1 MKINISDIL
10 DVENVRLP
18 ESSISIESDNEL
30 TNRIKSDVMSRLVVN
45 KKKKPRRIGRL
56 IAIVAVFAVVIS
68 SISVG
73 AMSYFKPDNAIN
85 SMIEYS
91 SSVDYS
97 TLGTDVKQT
106 ASSNGLD
113 FYLDQVLCDNNI
125 MHFAIKCP
133 KYNGR
138 YVQPDVYIVSDDD
151 YEYHLKFLI
160 NGEENCSSENTFT
173 GADFVRDVTYKK
185 DYFYVTYSGI
195 KDLKDNSKVE
205 LSFDRLVYFDAADDN
220 DTCDIR
226 GNWKFEFKINRS
238 KTRKKLEVNDL
249 SFDNGENYKIKNFT
263 ISPLGFRFDYKLTY
277 SGKAKSTNTLSS
289 KNLANGISGYAN
301 VYVTMKDGTVYTNGD
316 PDITLD
322 TSVTA
327 MSSKGESFETGDF
340 EAIFSKAINVDE
352 IKSIKIIDNIIYEV

>member
-1 MKINISDIL
+1 MKINISEIL
-10 DVENVRLP
+10 DNEYAVIP
-18 ESSISIESDNEL
+18 ERSIAVKTDSALTKRIESATL
-30 TNRIKSDVMSRLVVN
+30 
-45 KKKKPRRIGRL
+45 KKMKNNNKKPRCLGRIIAAAAV
-56 IAIVAVFAVVIS
+56 IAITVS
-68 SISVG
+68 SVSVG

-85 SMIEYS
+85 SMIEYNGA
-91 SSVDYS
+91 VDYS

-138 YVQPDVYIVSDDD
+138 YVQPDVYVTSDDD
-151 YEYHLKFLI
+151 WEYHLKFLI
-160 NGEENCSSENTFT
+160 NGKENCDSENTFT

-195 KDLKDNSKVE
+195 KDLKDNSTVE
-205 LSFDRLVYFDAADDN
+205 LSFDRLTYFDAADEN
-220 DTCDIR
+220 DTCNVK

-238 KTRKKLEVNDL
+238 KTRKRLEVNDI
-249 SFDNGENYKIKNFT
+249 SFDNGENYKVKNFS

-277 SGKAKSTNTLSS
+277 SKKAKKTNTLSS
-289 KNLANGISGYAN
+289 KNLANGISGNAN
-301 VYVTMKDGTVYTNGD
+301 VYVTMKDGTVYTNGN

-327 MSSKGESFETGDF
+327 VTGKNENFETGDF
-340 EAIFSKAINVDE
+340 EAIFSKAISVDN
-352 IKSIKIIDNIIYEV
+352 IKSIKIIDSVIYEA